1 MMKDVAKAELEAKKN
16 RLELAVFY
24 LQASVR
30 PRPALPQWKH
40 PPRKAY
46 SNLIIWA
53 SVNYDLLMVETNNSE
68 EMERT
73 FATS

>member
-1 MMKDVAKAELEAKKN
+1 MLAKAGLEAKKN

-30 PRPALPQWKH
+30 PRPALPQREHSPWE
-40 PPRKAY
+40 AY
-46 SNLIIWA
+46 SNLILDA
-53 SVNYDLLMVETNNSE
+53 SVSNDLLMVETNNGGE
-68 EMERT
+68 IERT

>member
-1 MMKDVAKAELEAKKN
+1 L
-16 RLELAVFY
+16 
-24 LQASVR
+24 VR

-40 PPRKAY
+40 SPRAAY
-46 SNLIIWA
+46 SNLIVQA
-53 SVNYDLLMVETNNSE
+53 SVNNDLLMVETNNSE